1 MFFWHIG
8 NAICANSILK
18 VKIMNILEYENYQEK
33 ILHGDPLF
41 PYITY
46 LCSIPLDF
54 NYVPV
59 HWHDEM
65 EIIYIKKGQ
74 GTITVDFTQHTVTAG
89 TIALIL
95 PGQLHS
101 IGQSDGAS
109 MEYENIIF
117 HPNILIS
124 KKTDTCNTDYF
135 LPLLSGNIPVPLLF
149 TPDSPHYGEIAA
161 CVDANDEI
169 CKTCPPGY
177 QLFIKSQLFMLFFIL
192 FHKCRS
198 KELPDGSQNSRDR
211 RSLEK
216 MKLILKYIENNYM
229 EKITIEEIASEV
241 GISKSHFMKYFKG
254 TMGTSFIE
262 YLNEYRLTMA
272 SRLLLSSDSSILAI
286 ASEVG
291 FENLSY
297 FNRTF
302 KKRFGQTPREYR
314 KKQQT
319 SE

>member
-1 MFFWHIG
+1 
-8 NAICANSILK
+8 
-18 VKIMNILEYENYQEK
+18 MNILEYENYQEK
-33 ILHGDPLF
+33 ILHGNPLF

-54 NYVPV
+54 PYVPI

-65 EIIYIKKGQ
+65 ELIYIKKGT
-74 GTITVDFTQHTVTAG
+74 GIINVDFTQHTVSAG

-101 IGQSDGAS
+101 
-109 MEYENIIF
+109 M
-117 HPNILIS
+117 
-124 KKTDTCNTDYF
+124 
-135 LPLLSGNIPVPLLF
+135 LSGNVSVPLLY
-149 TPDSPHYGEIAA
+149 TPDSPHYHEIAA
-161 CVDANDEI
+161 CIDANDEI
-169 CKTCPPGY
+169 SKTNPTGY
-177 QLFIKSQLFMLFFIL
+177 QLFIKSQLFMFFFIL
-192 FHKCRS
+192 FHKCS
-198 KELPDGSQNSRDR
+198 SREPQKKNYK
-211 RSLEK
+211 SLEK

-229 EKITIEEIASEV
+229 NKITIENIAQEV
-241 GISKSHFMKYFKG
+241 GLSQSHFMKYFKN

-286 ASEVG
+286 AEEVG

-314 KKQQT
+314 KLQNP